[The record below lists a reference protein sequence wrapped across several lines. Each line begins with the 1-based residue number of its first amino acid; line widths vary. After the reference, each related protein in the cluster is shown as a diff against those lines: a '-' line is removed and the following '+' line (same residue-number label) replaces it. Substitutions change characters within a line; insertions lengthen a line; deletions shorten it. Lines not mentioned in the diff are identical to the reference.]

1 MTWKLV
7 TRLALAALLLG
18 VPAGSKIVT
27 AADMQ
32 FLRVACLAPRDSELA
47 KSFLRVDKGLRA
59 ASHDTWGIR
68 LYAGG
73 TAGDEVDVLRK
84 MKVGQMDA
92 SIITTTG
99 LSHIVREVALL
110 DSPGV
115 INNYKQFEAVT
126 SAMRGEWEQSFDKAG
141 FKLVAW
147 SEGGQYRWF
156 SKTPITRVTDLKNVR
171 PWVWPASYILKE
183 IYHNV
188 GANGVPLGVPEVYG
202 ALQTGMVDT
211 VITTAAALVALQ
223 WHSNLKF
230 ATKAG
235 FGILVNAMVVSADKW
250 KAIPPDVAGQVLS
263 ETRKVTEG
271 EREAWRKADLVAYQN
286 LLKRGYTATEWA
298 PGGEQEYRKMEQAV
312 RDVLVGRLYPAALLK
327 RVMAIAVAADSGTA
341 SAAPAK

>member
-7 TRLALAALLLG
+7 TPIALAALLIT
-18 VPAGSKIVT
+18 VPGGTKVVT
-27 AADMQ
+27 AADTQ
-32 FLRVACLAPRDSELA
+32 YLRVACLAPRDSELA

-59 ASHDTWGIR
+59 ASKEAWGIR

-84 MKVGQMDA
+84 MKIGQMDA

-115 INNYKQFEAVT
+115 INNYKEFEAVT
-126 SAMRGEWEQSFDKAG
+126 NAMRTEWEQAFDKQN

-156 SKTPITRVTDLKNVR
+156 SKSVIGKPADLKGVR
-171 PWVWPASYILKE
+171 PWVWPASFILKE
-183 IYHNV
+183 IYHYI

-202 ALQTGMVDT
+202 ALQTGMIDT
-211 VITTAAALVALQ
+211 VITTAVALVALQ
-223 WHSNLKF
+223 WHSNLKTV
-230 ATKAG
+230 TKNG
-235 FGILVNAMVVSADKW
+235 FGILVNAMVVSGDKW
-250 KAIPPDVAGQVLS
+250 KTIPADVAQQVLS

-271 EREAWRKADLVAYQN
+271 EREAWRKGDTFAYEN
-286 LLKRGYTATEWA
+286 LLKRGYKATDWA
-298 PGGEQEYRKMEQAV
+298 PNGKEEFQKLNQAV
-312 RDVLVGRLYPAALLK
+312 REQLIGRLYPAELLK
-327 RVMAIAVAADSGTA
+327 RVMAIAA
-341 SAAPAK
+341 SAK

>member
-1 MTWKLV
+1 MTWKLI
-7 TRLALAALLLG
+7 TPIALAVLMG
-18 VPAGSKIVT
+18 SVPGGTKTAT
-27 AADMQ
+27 AAETQ
-32 FLRVACLAPRDSELA
+32 YLRVACLAPRDSTLA
-47 KSFLRVDKGLRA
+47 TSFLRVDKALRGA
-59 ASHDTWGIR
+59 TSGAWGIR

-126 SAMRGEWEQSFDKAG
+126 TAMREEWEHSFDKSG

-156 SKTPITRVTDLKNVR
+156 SKSAIGKPSDLQKVR

-183 IYHNV
+183 IYHIV

-223 WHSNLKF
+223 WHTNLKHM
-230 ATKAG
+230 TKAG
-235 FGILVNAMVVSADKW
+235 FGILVNAMVVSNEKW
-250 KAIPPDVAGQVLS
+250 NSIPPDVAKQVLTES
-263 ETRKVTEG
+263 RRVTEG
-271 EREAWRKADLVAYQN
+271 ERMDWRKGDALAYQN
-286 LLKRGYTATEWA
+286 LQKRGYVADDWA
-298 PGGEQEYRKMEQAV
+298 PGGKEEYHKMEKQV
-312 RDVLVGRLYPAALLK
+312 RDNLVGRLYPAELLA
-327 RVMAIAVAADSGTA
+327 RVMKLAQDAGGGEVDMAV
-341 SAAPAK
+341 K

>member
-1 MTWKLV
+1 MTWKLMTV
-7 TRLALAALLLG
+7 FVLAALLLS
-18 VPAGSKIVT
+18 VPGSTKTVT
-27 AADMQ
+27 AAEAQ
-32 FLRVACLAPRDSELA
+32 YLRVACLAPRDSTLA

-59 ASHDTWGIR
+59 ATNNGWGIR

-115 INNYKQFEAVT
+115 INDYKQFELVT
-126 SAMRGEWEQSFDKAG
+126 NAMREEWEASFIKSG

-147 SEGGQYRWF
+147 TEGGQYRWF
-156 SKTPITRVTDLKNVR
+156 SKAGIRRPSDLRNVR
-171 PWVWPASYILKE
+171 PWVWPASYILRE
-183 IYHNV
+183 IYQKV

-211 VITTAAALVALQ
+211 VITTSAALISLQ
-223 WHSNLKF
+223 WHITLKHL
-230 ATKAG
+230 TKAG
-235 FGILVNAMVVSADKW
+235 FGILVQAMVVSNDKW
-250 KAIPPDVAGQVLS
+250 KAMPPDVAQHVLE

-271 EREAWRKADLVAYQN
+271 ERMEWRKGDTLAYQN
-286 LLKRGYTATEWA
+286 LLKRGYVADDWA
-298 PGGEQEYRKMEQAV
+298 PGGQEEQRKLEVSV
-312 RDVLVGRLYPAALLK
+312 RENLVDRLYPAELLN
-327 RVMAIAVAADSGTA
+327 RVMKIAGTSGSGSVAT
-341 SAAPAK
+341 K

>member
-1 MTWKLV
+1 MTWKLIAV
-7 TRLALAALLLG
+7 VVLAGLMLS
-18 VPAGSKIVT
+18 VPGGTKTVT
-27 AADMQ
+27 AAESQ
-32 FLRVACLAPRDSELA
+32 FVRVACLAPRDSPLA
-47 KSFLRVDKGLRA
+47 KSFLRVDKELRA
-59 ASHDTWGIR
+59 KTSNAWGIR

-115 INNYKQFEAVT
+115 INDYKQFEAVT
-126 SAMRGEWEQSFDKAG
+126 NAMREEWEASFTKSG

-147 SEGGQYRWF
+147 TESGQYRWF
-156 SKTPITRVTDLKNVR
+156 SKSAITRPSDLRNVR

-183 IYHNV
+183 IYQKI

-211 VITTAAALVALQ
+211 VITTAAALISLQ
-223 WHSNLKF
+223 WHINLKHM
-230 ATKAG
+230 TKAN
-235 FGILVNAMVVSADKW
+235 FGVLVQAMVVSNDKW
-250 KAIPPDVAGQVLS
+250 KSMPPEVAKHVLE

-271 EREAWRKADLVAYQN
+271 ERMDWRKGDAVAYQN
-286 LLKRGYTATEWA
+286 LLKRGFVADEWG
-298 PGGEQEYRKMEQAV
+298 PGGEAEYHKMEVAV
-312 RDVLVGRLYPAALLK
+312 RENLVGRLYPAELLK
-327 RVMAIAVAADSGTA
+327 RVQKIASSASGGSVAA
-341 SAAPAK
+341 K